1 MNEASEDAQKLGQL
15 TGDELG
21 ALAKRLIRAKTKK
34 DADAITELLVRGFY
48 GKEMPKKPTA
58 ARRRRPPHR

>member
-48 GKEMPKKPTA
+48 GNEVAPI
-58 ARRRRPPHR
+58 